1 MKQQKQRQNLLRGYL
16 CSWIPFALRF
26 AKSAGKCDRTDRSAL
41 AGREKQGGFTLA
53 ELLVGTAANL
63 LVIAGLFSA
72 LGQGIIYSENARS
85 LDFVTQLLDVEM
97 DEIQVLG
104 WTEINALHTRA
115 SFDPHAYFAQ
125 VPLRKYGCIREVT
138 NESAGLKK
146 INVIVSWHD
155 LRGME
160 HRRNSVTFLT
170 ENGVYSPGTTL

>member
-1 MKQQKQRQNLLRGYL
+1 MKQFRNGRKLPAGLL
-16 CSWIPFALRF
+16 CSWIPFALCF
-26 AKSAGKCDRTDRSAL
+26 AKPTGKPDGSGRSTSAG
-41 AGREKQGGFTLA
+41 GEKQGGFTLA

-104 WTEINALHTRA
+104 WTEINALDTSA

-125 VPLRKYGCIREVT
+125 VPLRKYECIREVT

-146 INVIVSWHD
+146 INLIVSWHD
-155 LRGME
+155 LRGLE

>member
-1 MKQQKQRQNLLRGYL
+1 MKQHGDRRNFPLGYL
-16 CSWIPFALRF
+16 CSWIPCFFRF
-26 AKSAGKCDRTDRSAL
+26 ANSTGKSDGTGRSRSAGH
-41 AGREKQGGFTLA
+41 EKQGGFTLA

-104 WTEINALHTRA
+104 WTGINALDTRA
-115 SFDPHAYFAQ
+115 SFYPHAYFAQ
-125 VPLRKYGCIREVT
+125 IPLRKYECIREVT

-146 INVIVSWHD
+146 INLIVSWHD
-155 LRGME
+155 LRGMV

-170 ENGVYSPGTTL
+170 ENGVYSPGTAL

>member
-1 MKQQKQRQNLLRGYL
+1 MEQHRHRQNLPIGYL
-16 CSWIPFALRF
+16 CSWIPFCLGLAES
-26 AKSAGKCDRTDRSAL
+26 KGKPDGTDRSAS

-97 DEIQVLG
+97 DEIQVLS
-104 WTEINALHTRA
+104 WTEINALSPSA

-125 VPLRKYGCIREVT
+125 VPLRQYECIREVT
-138 NESAGLKK
+138 DESAGLKK
-146 INVIVSWHD
+146 INLIVSWHD
-155 LRGME
+155 LRGLE
-160 HRRNSVTFLT
+160 HSRNSVTFLT
-170 ENGVYSPGTTL
+170 ENGVYSGGTAL